1 MFSSIFFSKQ
11 ERFGH
16 NSMSIGMGDDD
27 EEWVMMMKNERND
40 GDEEMEK
47 GHGDEERGERVGNK
61 EGER

>member
-1 MFSSIFFSKQ
+1 
-11 ERFGH
+11 
-16 NSMSIGMGDDD
+16 MSIGMGNDD